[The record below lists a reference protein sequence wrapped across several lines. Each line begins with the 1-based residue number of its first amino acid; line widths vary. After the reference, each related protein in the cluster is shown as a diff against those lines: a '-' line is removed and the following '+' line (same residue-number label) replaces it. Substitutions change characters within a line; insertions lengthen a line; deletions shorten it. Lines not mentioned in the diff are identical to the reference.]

1 MGENTMENPPKIELF
16 LSILR
21 HTLSS
26 LNVWEGRRRLSHK
39 NSEKKGVSLKLPYL
53 WKRTSC
59 KTLSVPKMKIH
70 IGT

>member
-1 MGENTMENPPKIELF
+1 MVNGEWGENYEHSPKIELL

-39 NSEKKGVSLKLPYL
+39 NSEKKKGESKVVLLMENDHL
-53 WKRTSC
+53 
-59 KTLSVPKMKIH
+59 V
-70 IGT
+70 